1 MEFVYHIVA
10 IRVNETSWAHV
21 WRLRSRYLGTG
32 YDTMS
37 RQDEGHTTFV
47 TVDGLYCYTSM
58 PYGLTNVLSTFVR
71 VMHKAFGDLIR
82 DIVEVYVDD
91 IVVKIKLDTSL
102 LVNLALVFDRLHS
115 MRIKLNPD
123 KCVFGVFA
131 RKLLGFL
138 ILHRGIE
145 ANLEKIKA
153 IKAMRPPSRI
163 KDVKKLTGCLD
174 VLSQFIPKLVE
185 RTLPFFK
192 LLQKSEPFVWTQEV
206 DEAFQEL
213 KRYVTSLLDMVAP
226 EFGEPLM
233 LYIVAR
239 TKVVS
244 MVLAVEWPKP

>member
-1 MEFVYHIVA
+1 MESVYHIVA

-21 WRLRSRYLGTG
+21 WRLHSRYLRTG

-37 RQDEGHTTFV
+37 RQDEEHTTFV
-47 TVDGLYCYTSM
+47 IVDGLYCYTSM
-58 PYGLTNVLSTFVR
+58 PYGLTKVLSTFVR
-71 VMHKAFGDLIR
+71 VMHKTFGDLIR

-115 MRIKLNPD
+115 MCIELNPN

-153 IKAMRPPSRI
+153 IKVMWPPSRI
-163 KDVKKLTGCLD
+163 KDVKKLTGCLA
-174 VLSQFIPKLVE
+174 VLSQFISRLVE

-192 LLQKSEPFVWTQEV
+192 LLQKSKPFVWTQEV

-213 KRYVTSLLDMVAP
+213 KRYITSLLDMVAP
-226 EFGEPLM
+226 ESGEPLM

-239 TKVVS
+239 TEVVS